1 MDLITG
7 LPWHPLII
15 HGVVVL
21 MPLAALGVLLVMFIP
36 KIRHTYS
43 PLVLGTLYVATI
55 FAFLATQ
62 SGEALAER
70 VGLPNSHAIQGERLL
85 NVAVAFS
92 ILFTIWFALEYLD
105 RIRKAV
111 PSAIKPVLNVI
122 IPITAIAS
130 IVLTVLVGH
139 SGAEASWKNRI
150 AQTQPAV
157 LEPTSPTPTSPASP
171 TGTINLTAAE
181 IATHNSRSDCWSIV
195 RGNVYNLTS
204 YVQKHPGGAS
214 VIANICGK
222 DGSRAFTNFHNSQ
235 SKPNNVLSGF
245 LLGAVDSTI
254 SSGVAQKVT
263 PPATPKPTNSTK
275 PTKPTNSTGPIN
287 LSTSEIQTH
296 NSRSD
301 CWSIV
306 RGNVYNLTSYVQKHP
321 GGASVIANI
330 CGKDGSGAFTNQHNS
345 QSKPNNVL
353 SGFFLG
359 AVDSTI
365 SSGVAEKVIAPP
377 AGGSA
382 NESGEESDDD

>member
-21 MPLAALGVLLVMFIP
+21 VPLAALGVLLVMFIP
-36 KIRHTYS
+36 KIRRTYS

-70 VGLPNSHAIQGERLL
+70 VGLPNPHATQGQRLL
-85 NVAVAFS
+85 YVVVAFS
-92 ILFTIWFALEYLD
+92 ALFTIWFVLEYSD

-111 PSAIKPVLNVI
+111 PSAIKPVLNVV

-139 SGAEASWKNRI
+139 SGATASWKSRI
-150 AQTQPAV
+150 AQTQGTV
-157 LEPTSPTPTSPASP
+157 LEPTSPAPSNSTKPTTPAKPTNP
-171 TGTINLTAAE
+171 TGSINLTAAE

-222 DGSRAFTNFHNSQ
+222 DGTGAFTNQHNSQ

-245 LLGAVDSTI
+245 LLGAVDATI
-254 SSGVAQKVT
+254 PAGVAQKVI
-263 PPATPKPTNSTK
+263 AAPT
-275 PTKPTNSTGPIN
+275 G
-287 LSTSEIQTH
+287 
-296 NSRSD
+296 
-301 CWSIV
+301 
-306 RGNVYNLTSYVQKHP
+306 
-321 GGASVIANI
+321 
-330 CGKDGSGAFTNQHNS
+330 GSG
-345 QSKPNNVL
+345 
-353 SGFFLG
+353 
-359 AVDSTI
+359 
-365 SSGVAEKVIAPP
+365 
-377 AGGSA
+377 
-382 NESGEESDDD
+382 NESDEESDDD

>member
-1 MDLITG
+1 VDLITG

-21 MPLAALGVLLVMFIP
+21 VPLAAIGVVLVMFIP
-36 KIRHTYS
+36 KIRRTYS

-70 VGLPNSHAIQGERLL
+70 VGLPNPHATQGERLL
-85 NVAVAFS
+85 YVVVAFS
-92 ILFTIWFALEYLD
+92 ILFTIWFALEYSV
-105 RIRKAV
+105 RIQKVV
-111 PSAIKPVLNVI
+111 PSAIQPVLNVI

-150 AQTQPAV
+150 AQTQGTV
-157 LEPTSPTPTSPASP
+157 LEPTSPAPSKTTSP
-171 TGTINLTAAE
+171 TGTINL
-181 IATHNSRSDCWSIV
+181 
-195 RGNVYNLTS
+195 
-204 YVQKHPGGAS
+204 
-214 VIANICGK
+214 
-222 DGSRAFTNFHNSQ
+222 
-235 SKPNNVLSGF
+235 
-245 LLGAVDSTI
+245 
-254 SSGVAQKVT
+254 
-263 PPATPKPTNSTK
+263 
-275 PTKPTNSTGPIN
+275 
-287 LSTSEIQTH
+287 STSEIATH

-353 SGFFLG
+353 SGFLLG

-365 SSGVAEKVIAPP
+365 SSGVAQKVIAPP

-382 NESGEESDDD
+382 NESDEESDDD

>member
-21 MPLAALGVLLVMFIP
+21 VPLAAIGVVLVMFIP
-36 KIRHTYS
+36 KIRRTYS

-70 VGLPNSHAIQGERLL
+70 VGLPNPHATQGQRLL
-85 NVAVAFS
+85 YVVVAFS
-92 ILFTIWFALEYLD
+92 ALFTIWFVLEYSD

-111 PSAIKPVLNVI
+111 PSAIKPVLNVV

-139 SGAEASWKNRI
+139 SGATASWKNRI
-150 AQTQPAV
+150 AQTQGTV
-157 LEPTSPTPTSPASP
+157 VEPTSPTPTSPASP
-171 TGTINLTAAE
+171 TGTIKL
-181 IATHNSRSDCWSIV
+181 S
-195 RGNVYNLTS
+195 
-204 YVQKHPGGAS
+204 AS
-214 VIANICGK
+214 EV
-222 DGSRAFTNFHNSQ
+222 
-235 SKPNNVLSGF
+235 V
-245 LLGAVDSTI
+245 
-254 SSGVAQKVT
+254 
-263 PPATPKPTNSTK
+263 
-275 PTKPTNSTGPIN
+275 
-287 LSTSEIQTH
+287 TH

-353 SGFFLG
+353 SGFLLG

-365 SSGVAEKVIAPP
+365 SSGVAQKVIAAPT
-377 AGGSA
+377 GVST
-382 NESGEESDDD
+382 NESDEESDDD